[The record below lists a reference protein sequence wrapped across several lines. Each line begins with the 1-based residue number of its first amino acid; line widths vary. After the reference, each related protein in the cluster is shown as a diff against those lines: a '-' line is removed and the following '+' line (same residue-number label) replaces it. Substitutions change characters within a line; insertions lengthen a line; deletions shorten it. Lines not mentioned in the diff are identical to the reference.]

1 VDRERKVRKVKR
13 TSKSAYGVTFLNVPM
28 MVDEDD
34 LPVFDGEVV
43 GVQDDIALLIAQRVP
58 GKAVTVDWD
67 ALGADYVDQMS
78 TRWAAKRAKEMR
90 AWLDWSGKTS
100 SGPVDQEAINRL
112 ADQIEENLRKQ
123 SGKADPE

>member
-67 ALGADYVDQMS
+67 ALGADYLDKMS
-78 TRWAAKRAKEMR
+78 THWAAKRAREFKV
-90 AWLDWSGKTS
+90 WLDRSGKTS
-100 SGPVDQEAINRL
+100 SGPPDQEAINRL